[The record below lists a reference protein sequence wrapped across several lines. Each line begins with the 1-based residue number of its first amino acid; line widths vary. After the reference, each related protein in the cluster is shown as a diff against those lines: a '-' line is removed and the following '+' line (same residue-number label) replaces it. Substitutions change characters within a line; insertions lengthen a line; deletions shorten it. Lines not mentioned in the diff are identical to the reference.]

1 MVRVRKTVPCTV
13 PTVAVPCTH
22 RNRSRSATIF
32 AAIWVHGT
40 GKVGTVHGY
49 GTWVRKTVPMYRTH
63 VPYTHRTH
71 VSCLHRTCTVP
82 APVPAPKP
90 VPTVPYLS
98 FGVTLV
104 IQRRT
109 LKSRGVVYL
118 SGFLLRFNGP
128 MACHNSCNV
137 QWVIETHSGVNTASR
152 YANTILNLI
161 PRISKIQVLLLAVGC
176 QAEGKLLM
184 RYPCLDPPVKSRG
197 SSLGQRRIQKL
208 RRIHKLG
215 IQKLVV
221 GFRK

>member
-1 MVRVRKTVPCTV
+1 M
-13 PTVAVPCTH
+13 
-22 RNRSRSATIF
+22 
-32 AAIWVHGT
+32 
-40 GKVGTVHGY
+40 
-49 GTWVRKTVPMYRTH
+49 
-63 VPYTHRTH
+63 PYTHRTH

-82 APVPAPKP
+82 ALVPAPKP
-90 VPTVPYLS
+90 VPTVPYLT

-161 PRISKIQVLLLAVGC
+161 PGISKIQVLLLAVGC